1 MDEENSEQPFEPFPD
16 AETDNV
22 LFYPDIP
29 ACAQLRRRWYMRRK
43 TRPMVPAPSNTP
55 MPDKQSNAEAKARLY
70 SVYLRPW
77 TLHNDAATPEVPHIT
92 NLDDLTACR
101 ATSEATA
108 GAAAAHS
115 GGSTLERSTEA
126 DAEHRRKRLRGK
138 QKPNESEPSIR
149 SFASAWSWYVRG
161 HIVSEHA
168 ARIIKQFMA
177 ACCGKASKDA
187 DEFDGDDD
195 GRQRCREMQDNTL
208 PLARVH
214 AILD

>member
-1 MDEENSEQPFEPFPD
+1 
-16 AETDNV
+16 
-22 LFYPDIP
+22 
-29 ACAQLRRRWYMRRK
+29 
-43 TRPMVPAPSNTP
+43 MVPAPSNTP
-55 MPDKQSNAEAKARLY
+55 MPDKQRNAEAKARLY

-77 TLHNDAATPEVPHIT
+77 TLHNDTATPEVPHIT
-92 NLDDLTACR
+92 NLDELTACR
-101 ATSEATA
+101 EMGEATA
-108 GAAAAHS
+108 GAATAHS
-115 GGSTLERSTEA
+115 GGSTLERSMEA

-195 GRQRCREMQDNTL
+195 GRQRCREMPDNTL